1 MSERDRLFAMLA
13 AKRGLAAAQGIP
25 RRDPARP
32 VPLLPGQ
39 RQLWFLD
46 RVGATDGVYT
56 MSQVWRLS
64 GALSVTA
71 IQTALDALL
80 ARHEGLRTS
89 FAEVDGE
96 PVQRVVESC
105 AAPLSVVDGD
115 RAELE
120 AELGRPFD
128 LTEPPLL
135 RAVLVRASDDDHLF
149 ALCVH
154 HIVCD
159 GPSLSILVDEFSTLL
174 AGSPLPAAPATSACD
189 FAVWQADR
197 AVDLTAHG
205 RYWEERLA
213 GVPTLLELPTDRP
226 RPPVQSYR
234 GASVPV
240 SIEDGEA
247 VSAFCLREG
256 LTAFPL
262 LLTAFSI
269 VLGKLARADDV
280 VVGVPMRD
288 DSMLSGCVGMLANTV
303 AMRTELSGDPTVR
316 AVLDRARQDAV
327 DALEHQSYPWEL
339 VARAVAPHPDLSHNP
354 VFQAMFVLNPPGHSV
369 SVPGLAVAPIEPES
383 STARFDIT
391 LALAREG
398 SRFEGHLDYATDLFD
413 ASTVSRIG
421 EYFVR
426 AVSAIVAD
434 PDRRV
439 GDIDLLTDHEWS
451 LIRAGGHRT
460 VPTNLPAQCAP
471 DLIARQAAETPDA
484 PAVLDGDRV
493 LTYAELAKRAN
504 AVAWRLRECGVGPET
519 LVAMAA
525 PAGPEAIVAI
535 VGIHAAGGAYLPL
548 DPAHPADRL
557 AALLADAG
565 VTVMVADR
573 ADRVAFD
580 GPVVVVGD
588 ERRDAPPPT
597 EISPDNLAYVI
608 YTSGSTGAPKG
619 VAVQHGTVANLA
631 RTFVDVHGFGPGER
645 VLMIPPLTF
654 DASVGD
660 VFPALISGASLI
672 ACTDPAA
679 LSGPDVLRMCVEQGI
694 TMVDTAAPLWRK
706 WVDDLAVTGVPGPS
720 PLRAMMVGGDTVAVS
735 AVREWASM
743 TGAAVVNHYGPT
755 EATVCA
761 TTYRTE
767 DGAEVTAT
775 RLPIGRPLPH
785 VRAYVV
791 DERLRP
797 VPLGVPGELCLG
809 GDALARGYLGRGDL
823 TAERFAPDPFGEP
836 GSRLYRTG
844 DLVRWGSDQA
854 LEFLGRVDRQVKV
867 RGHRIEPAEI
877 EAVCRKHPAVTD
889 ALVVARADESTGD
902 RRLVGYLVPA
912 AEQPE
917 PAELRTFLRAALPE
931 YLVPGEFVVVPE
943 FPLTPN
949 GKIDHAAL
957 PAPVRTTS
965 AHVEPST
972 ETGKALAAEWG
983 RLLDR
988 DRVSEHDN
996 FFDLGGH
1003 SLLAARMITRVR
1015 VALGVD
1021 LPLRAV
1027 FESATLGAL
1036 AAAID
1041 DHTAAPAID
1050 LWAEATLPDDARPT
1064 APSPEEI
1071 AQAVAA
1077 AADPRAILLTGA
1089 TGFLGSHLLTDA
1101 LQHTDAQLF
1110 CLVRA
1115 ADEMDAMARIERTLR
1130 GYQRW
1135 RPEFAHRIV
1144 PVPGDLA
1151 APRLGLSPQRFDALA
1166 AEVDLIHHCGGQVSF
1181 AQPYADLK
1189 PANVCGTVEV
1199 LRLACLHRPTPVQFV
1214 STLGVY
1220 PLHLPGIV
1228 TEDTVPD
1235 QPEHL
1240 DRGYEQTKWVA
1251 DTLVRA
1257 ARAAGL
1263 PVSVHR
1269 PARVTGDSRTGIGPA
1284 EDLFGR
1290 ELRAVTL
1297 LGLLPEVDDEED
1309 MAPVDHV
1316 AAAIGWLS
1324 RQPSSYGQDFH
1335 FHNGRTIH
1343 SKVVAETLREF
1354 GYPVTA
1360 LPYEQWHAELQSRA
1374 AESADPSL
1382 VAIAA
1387 VAGPTP
1393 DRRDRHFDCA
1403 ATESL
1408 LAEAGLHC
1416 PPADPDLLRRYLAH
1430 YVRAGHLPAPDLAP
1444 GGGRA

>member
-25 RRDPARP
+25 RRDPARV

-64 GALSVTA
+64 GAVSVTA
-71 IQTALDALL
+71 IQHALDVLL

-89 FAEVDGE
+89 FTEVDGE
-96 PVQRVVESC
+96 PVQRIAECCV
-105 AAPLSVVDGD
+105 APLSVMDGGM
-115 RAELE
+115 AELE
-120 AELGRPFD
+120 AESRRPFD
-128 LTEPPLL
+128 LTTPPLL
-135 RAVLVRASDDDHLF
+135 RAVLVRISDGEHLF

-159 GPSLSILVDEFSTLL
+159 GPSLSILVDEFSSLL
-174 AGSPLPAAPATSACD
+174 AGAQPAARATSACD
-189 FAVWQADR
+189 FAVWQADQ
-197 AVDLTAHG
+197 AADLTVHA

-240 SIEDGEA
+240 SIKDGEA

-262 LLTAFSI
+262 LLAAFSI

-288 DSMLSGCVGMLANTV
+288 DSKLSNCVGMLANTV

-327 DALEHQSYPWEL
+327 DALEHQGYPWEL
-339 VARAVAPHPDLSHNP
+339 VARAVAPQPDLSHNP

-369 SVPGLAVAPIEPES
+369 SVPGLAAEPVEPES
-383 STARFDIT
+383 ATARFDLT
-391 LALAREG
+391 LALAQEG

-413 ASTVSRIG
+413 AGTVARIA
-421 EYFVR
+421 EYFTR
-426 AVSAIVAD
+426 AVAAITAD
-434 PDRRV
+434 PDQRV
-439 GDIDLLTDHEWS
+439 GDVDLLTDHEWS
-451 LIRAGGHRT
+451 LIRSGGH
-460 VPTNLPAQCAP
+460 PAAP
-471 DLIARQAAETPDA
+471 APFAARCVTELIARQARRTPDA
-484 PAVLDGDRV
+484 PAVLDGDDV
-493 LTYAELAKRAN
+493 LSYAELTERAN
-504 AVAWRLRECGVGPET
+504 ALAWRLRECGVGPES

-525 PAGPEAIVAI
+525 PAGPAAVVAL

-565 VTVMVADR
+565 VTVLVTDR

-580 GPVVVVGD
+580 GTVLVVGV

-597 EISPDNLAYVI
+597 ELGPDNLAYVI

-631 RTFVDVHGFGPGER
+631 RAFVDVHGFGPGER

-660 VFPALISGASLI
+660 VFPALISGASLV
-672 ACTDPAA
+672 ACPDPAA
-679 LSGPDVLRMCVEQGI
+679 LSGADVLRWCAEQNL

-735 AVREWASM
+735 AVREWAAM
-743 TGAAVVNHYGPT
+743 TGAAMFNHYGPT

-761 TTYRTE
+761 TTYRTD
-767 DGAEVTAT
+767 DGDLTAT

-797 VPLGVPGELCLG
+797 VPVGVPGELCLG

-844 DLVRWGSDQA
+844 DLVRWGPDQE

-877 EAVCRKHPAVTD
+877 EAVCRRHPAVTD
-889 ALVVARADESTGD
+889 ALVVARTDESTGD

-912 AEQPE
+912 GDE
-917 PAELRTFLRAALPE
+917 PDPGELRAFLRAALPE

-943 FPLTPN
+943 FPLTGN
-949 GKIDHAAL
+949 GKLDHAAL
-957 PAPVRTTS
+957 PAPARTAS
-965 AHVEPST
+965 AYVEPST
-972 ETGKALAAEWG
+972 DTGKALAAEWG

-988 DRVSEHDN
+988 DRVGEHDN
-996 FFDLGGH
+996 FFELGGH

-1041 DHTAAPAID
+1041 EHTAAPTID
-1050 LWAEATLPDDARPT
+1050 LWAEATLPEDARPVG
-1064 APSPEEI
+1064 PSPEEI
-1071 AQAVAA
+1071 ARAVES
-1077 AADPRAILLTGA
+1077 AADPRAVLLTGA
-1089 TGFLGSHLLTDA
+1089 TGFLGSHLLADA
-1101 LQHTDAQLF
+1101 LRHTDAQLF

-1115 ADEMDAMARIERTLR
+1115 RDEADAMARIERTLR

-1144 PVPGDLA
+1144 AVPGDLA
-1151 APRLGLSPQRFDALA
+1151 APRLGLSPRRFDALA
-1166 AEVDLIHHCGGQVSF
+1166 AEIDLIHHCGGQVSF
-1181 AQPYADLK
+1181 AQPYADLRA
-1189 PANVCGTVEV
+1189 ANVSGTVEV
-1199 LRLACLHRPTPVQFV
+1199 LRLACLHRLTPVQFV

-1220 PLHLPGIV
+1220 PLHLPGVV
-1228 TEDTVPD
+1228 TEDTAPD

-1269 PARVTGDSRTGIGPA
+1269 PARVTGDSRTGIGPV

-1290 ELRAVTL
+1290 ELRTVAM
-1297 LGLLPEVDDEED
+1297 LGVLPDVDDEED

-1324 RQPSSYGQDFH
+1324 RRPSSYGADFH
-1335 FHNGRTIH
+1335 FHNGRTIR
-1343 SKVVAETLREF
+1343 STVVADTLRDF
-1354 GYPVTA
+1354 GYPVRA
-1360 LPYEQWHAELQSRA
+1360 LPYDQWRAELLTRA
-1374 AESADPSL
+1374 ADSGDPSL

-1393 DRRDRHFDCA
+1393 DRRNRLFDCT
-1403 ATESL
+1403 ATERR
-1408 LAEAGLHC
+1408 LAEAGLRC
-1416 PPADPDLLRRYLAH
+1416 PPADPDLLRRYLDH
-1430 YVRAGHLPAPDLAP
+1430 YVRAGHLPAPDLVP